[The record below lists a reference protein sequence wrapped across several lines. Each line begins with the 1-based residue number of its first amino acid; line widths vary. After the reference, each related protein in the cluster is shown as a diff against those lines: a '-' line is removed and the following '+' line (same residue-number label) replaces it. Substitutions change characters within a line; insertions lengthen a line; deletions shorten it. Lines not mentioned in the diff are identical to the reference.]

1 MSLRTIDGWL
11 VPDEYVDVI
20 LEYLKNNGALNP
32 NITSVME
39 SAKHDPQL
47 KTHEKVYLIEYT
59 SANTTDLQNI
69 NISIRYIKSVIRDRK
84 INKIINE

>member
-47 KTHEKVYLIEYT
+47 KTHEK
-59 SANTTDLQNI
+59 S
-69 NISIRYIKSVIRDRK
+69 ISYRIYFSQYNRFTKY
-84 INKIINE
+84 

>member
-1 MSLRTIDGWL
+1 MSLRTTDGWL

-39 SAKHDPQL
+39 ATKHDPQL
-47 KTHEKVYLIEYT
+47 KTHENVFLIEYT

-69 NISIRYIKSVIRDRK
+69 NISIKYIKSVIRDRK